1 MSQES
6 IALLTAY
13 HLATG
18 APLPPDIPRW
28 DGKHIHLFLKFK
40 EFFK

>member
-6 IALLTAY
+6 IAILVAF
-13 HLATG
+13 HRATG
-18 APLPPDIPRW
+18 KPLPLDMPRW